1 MQLIRL
7 KILTVFFGVLAPLY
21 LANNLCQIPQGTTRM
36 GASARQRRKRYYGAS
51 APPCLSHF
59 ISIPG
64 VSFRSNLMA
73 SSWASYLLH
82 YLVTFTSF
90 AQDYERAGAPES
102 KQFLLFSKLL
112 HCCCSC
118 WFCYCCCTNLH
129 DLWLCIASQ
138 TNQVTQLTS
147 QTQTEPKPSSRR
159 NVLREY
165 LNGISFA
172 TLFSVNAME
181 NA

>member
-1 MQLIRL
+1 
-7 KILTVFFGVLAPLY
+7 
-21 LANNLCQIPQGTTRM
+21 
-36 GASARQRRKRYYGAS
+36 
-51 APPCLSHF
+51 
-59 ISIPG
+59 
-64 VSFRSNLMA
+64 MA

-147 QTQTEPKPSSRR
+147 QTQTEPKPSQAAVATFSENIWMAFHLRR
-159 NVLREY
+159 FSALMPWKMHKLRHSSGE
-165 LNGISFA
+165 LAEKQRLLGGRGSLIRCCIKGGEA
-172 TLFSVNAME
+172 KNACGRC
-181 NA
+181 